1 MTSAAGQLSF
11 KPVDLFGGAIT
22 AEIPIGWEDVSQIR
36 QVPDTQEVFL
46 HTEGFSS
53 MVFDILERVENASN
67 DDVEALKF
75 HLSDIIDSEPD
86 AAASTVL
93 ETASEFG
100 LGKMPGTKCLSLV
113 ARVPA
118 GEKMRG
124 RANEPKG
131 GVVVFVILVRLERVE
146 TDFVVSVNLPV
157 MREGAVGEG
166 GDVKEV
172 EGLLDVGRKVRERVV
187 GSLQVK
193 DWGLFGEE

>member
-1 MTSAAGQLSF
+1 MDHSR
-11 KPVDLFGGAIT
+11 
-22 AEIPIGWEDVSQIR
+22 IR

-53 MVFDILERVENASN
+53 LVFDILERVENASN
-67 DDVEALKF
+67 NDIEALKF

-86 AAASTVL
+86 AAASTIL
-93 ETASEFG
+93 ETASEFQ
-100 LGKMPGTKCLSLV
+100 LGKMAGTKCLSLV

-131 GVVVFVILVRLERVE
+131 GVVVFVVLVRLEKVE

-157 MREGAVGEG
+157 MREGAT
-166 GDVKEV
+166 V
-172 EGLLDVGRKVRERVV
+172 EE
-187 GSLQVK
+187 
-193 DWGLFGEE
+193 